1 MKETHVIQNIDDD
14 LSIISMDVSED
25 ESRLAVGLGKILNA
39 GDEAICDIF
48 VFQLNSFMDENNKKD
63 FKIVEIKR
71 TETEFDADTSIEFKF
86 SNKNINELLMFT
98 KGQIQSFNY
107 MIDKIEHKNG
117 QRRSTIKNLF
127 DI

>member
-1 MKETHVIQNIDDD
+1 MIQNIDDD

-117 QRRSTIKNLF
+117 QRRSTNKKLF